1 MHPVYRSLN
10 KHLTLLGCDRQL
22 MIAAM
27 FVAFGL
33 FVTTSS
39 IVVGLATFF
48 CFAGLG
54 WFKAKDPA
62 ALRLLFN
69 ASGHRNRYDPG
80 TRRPF
85 AVTYHA
91 DNKTL

>member
-1 MHPVYRSLN
+1 MRPTYRTLN

-27 FVAFGL
+27 FVGFGL

-39 IVVGLATFF
+39 VLVGFLTFI

-62 ALRLLFN
+62 ALKLLFN
-69 ASGHRNRYDPG
+69 ASTHRNRYDP
-80 TRRPF
+80 TAREPF
-85 AVTYHA
+85 QVTYA
-91 DNKTL
+91 NDTSL